1 MLRVPMVITLVVLAL
16 ARSAAAAPC
25 EEYANELR
33 ADLKREARRT
43 RVWNW
48 AWRITYT
55 VGAVAQ
61 LGIAASGKASHD
73 DEESLWVGG
82 AKATLGA
89 LNAWLAPPHIEVPVS
104 TGDACTDK
112 SQLRGARERN
122 ASNQLAAT
130 WSAHISGLI
139 VNGIGTLV
147 LAERVSWKAGLT
159 SFALGYPVTLLN
171 IYTMPRA
178 SRRATRD
185 TAWTAGITTDGERYG
200 VLVAGSF

>member
-1 MLRVPMVITLVVLAL
+1 MVIMLVVIAL
-16 ARSAAAAPC
+16 TRSAVAAPC
-25 EEYANELR
+25 EEYANDLR
-33 ADLKREARRT
+33 SDLRREARRS
-43 RVWNW
+43 RIWSW

-73 DEESLWVGG
+73 DEQSLWVGG
-82 AKATLGA
+82 VKSTLGA
-89 LNAWLAPPHIEVPVS
+89 LNAWLAPPRIEVPVP

-122 ASNQLAAT
+122 ASNQRAAV
-130 WSAHISGLI
+130 WNAHISGLI

-147 LAERVSWKAGLT
+147 LADRVSWRAGLT
-159 SFALGYPVTLLN
+159 SFALGYSVTLLN

-178 SRRATRD
+178 SLRRTRESE
-185 TAWTAGITTDGERYG
+185 WTAGITADGERYG

>member
-1 MLRVPMVITLVVLAL
+1 MVITLVVLAL

-33 ADLKREARRT
+33 ADLRREARRT
-43 RVWNW
+43 RVWSW

-61 LGIAASGKASHD
+61 LGIAASGKASRD
-73 DEESLWVGG
+73 DEQSLWVG
-82 AKATLGA
+82 
-89 LNAWLAPPHIEVPVS
+89 
-104 TGDACTDK
+104 
-112 SQLRGARERN
+112 GARERN

-130 WSAHISGLI
+130 WNAHISGLI
-139 VNGIGTLV
+139 VHGVGTLV

-159 SFALGYPVTLLN
+159 SFALGYPITLLN

-178 SRRATRD
+178 SLRGTRD
-185 TAWTAGITTDGERYG
+185 STWTAGIT
-200 VLVAGSF
+200 

>member
-1 MLRVPMVITLVVLAL
+1 MLRVPLVITLVVLAL
-16 ARSAAAAPC
+16 TRSAAAAPC
-25 EEYANELR
+25 EEYAKDLR
-33 ADLKREARRT
+33 ADLKREASRT
-43 RVWNW
+43 RVWSW

-55 VGAVAQ
+55 VGAVVQ

-73 DEESLWVGG
+73 DEQSLWVGG
-82 AKATLGA
+82 VKSSLGA
-89 LNAWLAPPHIEVPVS
+89 LNAWLSPPHIEVPVP

-122 ASNQLAAT
+122 ASNQLAAV

-147 LAERVSWKAGLT
+147 IAERVSLKAGLM

-178 SRRATRD
+178 SRRRTRES
-185 TAWTAGITTDGERYG
+185 AWTAGITADGERYG

>member
-1 MLRVPMVITLVVLAL
+1 LAL

-43 RVWNW
+43 RVWTW

-55 VGAVAQ
+55 VGAV
-61 LGIAASGKASHD
+61 S
-73 DEESLWVGG
+73 E
-82 AKATLGA
+82 LGA
-89 LNAWLAPPHIEVPVS
+89 LNAWFAPPHIEVPVS

-122 ASNQLAAT
+122 ASNELALT

-147 LAERVSWKAGLT
+147 LADRV
-159 SFALGYPVTLLN
+159 
-171 IYTMPRA
+171 
-178 SRRATRD
+178 
-185 TAWTAGITTDGERYG
+185 
-200 VLVAGSF
+200 